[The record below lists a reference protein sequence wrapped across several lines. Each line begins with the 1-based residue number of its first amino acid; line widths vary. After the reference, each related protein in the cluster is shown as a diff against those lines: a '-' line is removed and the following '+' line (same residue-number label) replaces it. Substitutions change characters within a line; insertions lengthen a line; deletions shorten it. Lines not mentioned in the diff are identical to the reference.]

1 MRLGLSSVRRGH
13 RTRHDFPF
21 RKQWRRALVQTYGR
35 EEGDRL
41 LSAFSVRYAEVL
53 AARPAFV
60 ADSPVLTK
68 DFELVIA
75 PLLAA
80 HAVFV
85 AEGAADPVS
94 KVAEARAPIAAGR
107 ARSMQAMMRLLFTWP
122 LFRWGV
128 RKLMTLG
135 MPPVGGWDWEWVEDS
150 GKRLAF
156 DVHGCFFQRVYAH
169 YGVPELTRVSCDA
182 DDILFARLPRDIQFV
197 REGTLGRG
205 QPRCDFA
212 FLRSGSG
219 PIPLSVNRAP

>member
-1 MRLGLSSVRRGH
+1 MRIDLSRLRRG
-13 RTRHDFPF
+13 RQTRPEFPF
-21 RKQWRRALVQTYGR
+21 RKRWRGALVQTYGR
-35 EEGDRL
+35 EEGERL
-41 LSAFSVRYAEVL
+41 LSAFAVRYPEVL
-53 AARPAFV
+53 AARPVFV
-60 ADSPVLTK
+60 SESPVLTR

-85 AEGAADPVS
+85 AEGAADPVA

-107 ARSMQAMMRLLFTWP
+107 ARGMRVMMRLLFTWP
-122 LFRWGV
+122 LVRWAV
-128 RKLMTLG
+128 RKLLTLG

-150 GKRLAF
+150 GQRLAF

-182 DDILFARLPRDIQFV
+182 DDILFAGLPRGIQFV

-205 QPRCDFA
+205 QPKCDFA
-212 FLRSGSG
+212 FLRRGYE
-219 PIPLSVNRAP
+219 PIPLSVNRTS